1 MFVLEQRAHL
11 DAPSPL
17 SLSLWAN
24 IYLNHQLPSLPPPL
38 LFYSGSRSALR
49 ERNEYIYTP
58 HVCMQWVHSIQCI
71 LHIGGG
77 GPGWAALL
85 AAAVLPPLMCVCVCA
100 FELNWILPFLF
111 IFSLDSSSAP
121 DVYRALFSSLS
132 IGTIQ
137 VQLYVHIHTF
147 LSISYCDAGSRSSR
161 VDVPFKESAR
171 VAIINV
177 KLDWIFGLRTFN
189 ERQFLFLPLF
199 SFSSSSS
206 SLPSVFHQF
215 NWLTSQQE
223 GQQRAAMLSLH
234 GQQWN
239 ERERERDIYI
249 QLCIKRRIHPDTL
262 CCCCCLPTNRLLIY
276 CWMTAAA
283 AALWWSRRGGG

>member
-1 MFVLEQRAHL
+1 
-11 DAPSPL
+11 
-17 SLSLWAN
+17 
-24 IYLNHQLPSLPPPL
+24 
-38 LFYSGSRSALR
+38 
-49 ERNEYIYTP
+49 
-58 HVCMQWVHSIQCI
+58 MQWVHSIQCI

-189 ERQFLFLPLF
+189 ERQFLFSTPFLFFFFFFISPLRF
-199 SFSSSSS
+199 SPIQLTDFTAGGPAASSNAQ
-206 SLPSVFHQF
+206 PP
-215 NWLTSQQE
+215 
-223 GQQRAAMLSLH
+223 RPAM
-234 GQQWN
+234 
-239 ERERERDIYI
+239 ERERKRERYLYTIM
-249 QLCIKRRIHPDTL
+249 H
-262 CCCCCLPTNRLLIY
+262 
-276 CWMTAAA
+276 
-283 AALWWSRRGGG
+283 